1 MLELHGW
8 QDLQSEL
15 NDLARADRWHD
26 MEDLI
31 SDEMLAAFAV
41 VAEPKDAA
49 KALEARYGDIATRAS
64 IYLTGDPDPE
74 LESSILRE
82 VLDQ

>member
-1 MLELHGW
+1 VLELHGW